1 MSGMRING
9 LGGLDSSEGSVA
21 RLGMQL
27 AQRVQY
33 IVDQVARK
41 RAGDP
46 ADDIALELQTR
57 LRRMG
62 IIPNTRDVNQYA
74 EKIAALQAGEKR

>member
-1 MSGMRING
+1 
-9 LGGLDSSEGSVA
+9 
-21 RLGMQL
+21 MQL

-33 IVDQVARK
+33 VVSQVARK

-62 IIPNTRDVNQYA
+62 IVPNTRDVNQYA
-74 EKIAALQAGEKR
+74 EKIAGLQVSEKS